1 MASQKL
7 QVERALYVI
16 PSDTVNIP
24 SPESLIIS
32 SLASA
37 TTTNKLVDAAAEFD
51 GDQLV
56 PIGSVIYN
64 TTTQYTAK
72 VTAVDNATQLTID
85 TDIMSIGDSYKIYS
99 KESNDCM
106 LYIGVSGDV
115 NVVTSGTD
123 SVVYKNV
130 AVGFMP
136 VHIKKVLSTG
146 TTATDIIANW

>member
-7 QVERALYVI
+7 QVERALNVI

-24 SPESLIIS
+24 SPESLIIDS
-32 SLASA
+32 SATA

-64 TTTQYTAK
+64 TTTQSTAK